1 MLARSKPAPKPKG
14 VTAMRYIIQNRS
26 DDLLVIQLN
35 TGRSIHLA
43 PGDSSEVGDLE
54 ISGNEKINKLTR
66 AKVIAVGEATEA
78 AVAEESRKKPE
89 KKSDKGSE

>member
-1 MLARSKPAPKPKG
+1 
-14 VTAMRYIIQNRS
+14 MRYMIQNRS

-43 PGDSSEVGDLE
+43 PGDSSQVGDLE

-66 AKVIAVGEATEA
+66 AKVIAVEEATEA
-78 AVAEESRKKPE
+78 VAEGSPKKPE